1 MEGKGDFFLV
11 GHVLQLEVSLVAQIS
26 GGLDL
31 FEPIVPSAC
40 HFTVRKH
47 DLGADTSQ
55 RACRRDAK
63 RTGRTKDCGVDAA
76 VGVASA
82 LVIDMQSLELVEAL
96 GERRELLKVRL
107 CLDRLVHHID

>member
-31 FEPIVPSAC
+31 FEPIVPRSC
-40 HFTVRKH
+40 HFTVREH
-47 DLGADTSQ
+47 DLGTDASQ
-55 RACRRDAK
+55 RACRNDTK
-63 RTGRTKDCGVDAA
+63 RTGRTENCGVDAT

-82 LVIDMQSLELVEAL
+82 LIIDMKSLELVEAL
-96 GERRELLKVRL
+96 GERRKLL
-107 CLDRLVHHID
+107 